1 MIPETTGISDLKKKI
16 LLGCGAVFVM
26 GMLLFIAGCYWLLSG
41 PEGGVKMS
49 NEMNEY
55 ATKYLSDHKLLG
67 ADEELVAYYDVT
79 LGMDGTEAA
88 ILTTKRI
95 IYHKAPGGDAMN
107 LADIAEIKHRK
118 ETLIGDVIE
127 IYSSS
132 GKSMKIEI
140 APMNQGESFLAAL
153 ERGWENAKVAAETR

>member
-1 MIPETTGISDLKKKI
+1 M
-16 LLGCGAVFVM
+16 GCGAVFALGV
-26 GMLLFIAGCYWLLSG
+26 LLVIACGYWLFSG

-49 NEMNEY
+49 NEMSAY

-67 ADEELVAYYDVT
+67 ADEELVAYYDAT
-79 LGMDGTEAA
+79 IGMDGSEAA

-95 IYHKAPGGDAMN
+95 IYHKPPGGDAMN

-127 IYSSS
+127 IYASS

-140 APMNQGESFLAAL
+140 APMNQGESFLSAL
-153 ERGWENAKVAAETR
+153 ERCWKNAKGAVETR